1 MLHYLMEDA
10 PEEVP
15 YPTDS
20 LYVQDANAHFH
31 ALKNLPPTFGVI
43 CLQVLDQMVAKK
55 NFIFSTDS
63 YHSETIKAQERLRR
77 GFSQRYIIEGQATRK
92 PVDFKL
98 FLANEENK
106 LQLCQLLLRVW
117 GSKAAASRLEKC
129 GTAMAV
135 VEGKAY
141 LLDTADGD
149 VSILKFIG
157 CELCSRNAYW
167 YNI

>member
-1 MLHYLMEDA
+1 M
-10 PEEVP
+10 
-15 YPTDS
+15 
-20 LYVQDANAHFH
+20 
-31 ALKNLPPTFGVI
+31 
-43 CLQVLDQMVAKK
+43 LDQMVAKK
-55 NFIFSTDS
+55 NFVFSTDS
-63 YHSETIKAQERLRR
+63 YHADSIKAQERLRR

-92 PVDFKL
+92 PIDIRL

-129 GTAMAV
+129 GTAVVV

-141 LLDTADGD
+141 LLNTSDSD

-157 CELCSRNAYW
+157 FALWSPNAYCS
-167 YNI
+167 NI